1 MKRIIFFLVLLVI
14 LSCKKNQPKENKIYQ
29 TPNKEELTKYD
40 IVEEKQDKDTIKNFW
55 PIDLDTIKS
64 SENIKNN
71 EEILDLRIINYSLND
86 SSIVKN
92 VDSDLY
98 HINSDV
104 YHNRISVISLSKGG
118 KTILEKKINKS
129 DFRIKDSEFNQYSII
144 KYIEFVNEKN
154 GDYFFKATLNIP
166 DTDWVEKIKFS
177 IQKDNPEK
185 IKLL

>member
-1 MKRIIFFLVLLVI
+1 MKKILTLFVLLLV
-14 LSCKKNQPKENKIYQ
+14 LSCKKNQAKDNKVYN
-29 TPNKEELTKYD
+29 PPYKEELSKYD

-64 SENIKNN
+64 SKSIKNN
-71 EEILDLRIINYSLND
+71 DETLDLKIINYSLND

-144 KYIEFVNEKN
+144 KYIEFINEKN

>member
-1 MKRIIFFLVLLVI
+1 MKKIIFFLILLVI
-14 LSCKKNQPKENKIYQ
+14 LSCKKNQTKDNKIYEN
-29 TPNKEELTKYD
+29 PGKEGDSKYD
-40 IVEEKQDKDTIKNFW
+40 VVEEKQDKDTIKNFW

-64 SENIKNN
+64 SKSIKNN
-71 EEILDLRIINYSLND
+71 EETLDLKIINYSLND

-104 YHNRISVISLSKGG
+104 YHNRISVISLNKEDRA
-118 KTILEKKINKS
+118 ILIKKIKKS
-129 DFRIKDSEFNQYSII
+129 DFKIKDKEFNQYSII

-154 GDYFFKATLNIP
+154 GYYFFKATLNIP
-166 DTDWVEKIKFS
+166 DTDWVEKINFS
-177 IQKDNPEK
+177 ITKDNPEK

>member
-1 MKRIIFFLVLLVI
+1 MKKTLFFLILLAI
-14 LSCKKNQPKENKIYQ
+14 ISCNKNKTKDNKVYK
-29 TPNKEELTKYD
+29 TPQKEELSKYD

-64 SENIKNN
+64 SENIRGNKG
-71 EEILDLRIINYSLND
+71 ILNLKIVNYSLND

-92 VDSDLY
+92 VDSDMD
-98 HINSDV
+98 HINFDV
-104 YHNRISVISLSKGG
+104 YHNRVSVISLSKED
-118 KTILEKKINKS
+118 KVVLVKKINKS
-129 DFRIKDSEFNQYSII
+129 DFNIKDTEFNQYSII
-144 KYIEFVNEKN
+144 KYVEFINEKD
-154 GDYFFKATLNIP
+154 GDFFFKATLNIP